1 MATLVDELIISSQ
14 AIASLI
20 TTFVV
25 VTLVLIIFLILSKV
39 KRKQSTFLSTFFSLE
54 KIPFA
59 VVCALIIF
67 YISFPF
73 QQFTSDI
80 LLERIFIVMIITA
93 IIWFFLRLI
102 TVTREVV
109 FTYFP
114 IDKTDNLHE
123 RKIRTQFQ
131 YLQYILTFIVI
142 FVGIAF
148 IFRQF
153 DSLRTLGTGLLASAG
168 VIGIVIAFAAHQT
181 LGNLLAGFQ
190 IAFTQPFRIDDVVI
204 VEGEWGRIEEITFTY
219 VVVCI
224 WDQRRLVL
232 PISYFINN
240 PFQNWTRTT
249 ADIWGSVFV
258 YVDYSVPIE
267 NVREELKRI
276 VSSSE
281 LWDGKVAVLQVT
293 DSSERTITL
302 RALVSARN
310 ASDAWSLRCFVR
322 EKLISFLQ
330 KEYPDSLPRIRI
342 EEKTS
347 KQKNKLVHK

>member
-1 MATLVDELIISSQ
+1 MSTIVEELINSNQ
-14 AIASLI
+14 AITSIIAAFIVVIL
-20 TTFVV
+20 TF
-25 VTLVLIIFLILSKV
+25 IIFFILSKIKW
-39 KRKQSTFLSTFFSLE
+39 KRPAFLSTFFSLE
-54 KIPFA
+54 KMPFTA
-59 VVCALIIF
+59 VCALIIL
-67 YISFPF
+67 YTLFPF
-73 QQFTSDI
+73 QQFTGNI
-80 LLERIFIVMIITA
+80 LPKKMLAIIIIIA
-93 IIWFFLRLI
+93 IIWFFLRLV
-102 TVTREVV
+102 TVIREVV

-114 IDKTDNLHE
+114 IDKSDNLHE

-131 YLQYILTFIVI
+131 YIRYILTFIII

-148 IFRQF
+148 ILYQF
-153 DSLRTLGTGLLASAG
+153 DSLRAIGTWLLASAG
-168 VIGIVIAFAAHQT
+168 VIGIIIAFAANQT
-181 LGNLLAGFQ
+181 LGNFLAGLQ

-219 VVVCI
+219 VVIRI

-249 ADIWGSVFV
+249 ADIWGTVNL

-267 NVREELKRI
+267 NIREQLKQI
-276 VSSSE
+276 VSSSD

-293 DSSERTITL
+293 DTSEKTITL

-330 KEYPDSLPRIRI
+330 EEYPESLPRLRI
-342 EEKTS
+342 EEETS
-347 KQKNKLVHK
+347 NK